1 VGPVVVDASVVLGV
15 LDPWDAHHAS
25 AVRSLRAARG
35 KGSAILLPA
44 SAFAEVLVGASRLGP
59 QAMARTEAFVDSIVD
74 QVSPID
80 RTVAKVAAALRA
92 AHKSIRLPDALVI
105 AVGRSVGA
113 SAILTADTRWRGA
126 DRRVRVLR

>member
-1 VGPVVVDASVVLGV
+1 
-15 LDPWDAHHAS
+15 
-25 AVRSLRAARG
+25 
-35 KGSAILLPA
+35 LLPA

-59 QAMARTEAFVDSIVD
+59 QGMARTEAFVDSIVD

>member
-1 VGPVVVDASVVLGV
+1 
-15 LDPWDAHHAS
+15 
-25 AVRSLRAARG
+25 
-35 KGSAILLPA
+35 
-44 SAFAEVLVGASRLGP
+44 
-59 QAMARTEAFVDSIVD
+59 MARTEAFVDSIVD

>member
-1 VGPVVVDASVVLGV
+1 
-15 LDPWDAHHAS
+15 
-25 AVRSLRAARG
+25 
-35 KGSAILLPA
+35 LLPA